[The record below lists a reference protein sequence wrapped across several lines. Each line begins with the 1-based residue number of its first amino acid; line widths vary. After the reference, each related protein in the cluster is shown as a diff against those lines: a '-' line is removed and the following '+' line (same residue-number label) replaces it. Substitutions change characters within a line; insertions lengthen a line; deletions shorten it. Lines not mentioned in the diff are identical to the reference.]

1 MAKKFL
7 RTADGSLIIDP
18 KTGGLYTVN
27 IDSKEIN
34 ANGTYNAAEDGL
46 DGYSNVVVNVPTSVN
61 ESFEIESASEMQVLT
76 DKINIGNTYLY
87 SGETTEDFTNGQ
99 VYMVEEDNPDSLLVE
114 QNIGKVFLINNELY
128 IVEETEPDNLLTQE
142 NVGNVYRL
150 GNKIYQV
157 EEV

>member
-18 KTGGLYTVN
+18 KTGGLYTIN
-27 IDSKEIN
+27 IDSKEITQ
-34 ANGTYNAAEDGL
+34 NGTYNASEDRL
-46 DGYSNVVVNVPTSVN
+46 DGYSNIVVNVPTSN
-61 ESFEIESASEMQVLT
+61 IDKFEISSDSEMQVLT

-87 SGETTEDFTNGQ
+87 SGETTENFTNGQ
-99 VYMVEEDNPDSLLVE
+99 VYMVEEDDPNSLLVE

-128 IVEETEPDNLLTQE
+128 IVEETEPDNLLTKE